1 MIWYGQYGGVALLQK
16 KKVLRFAQYLK
27 LPIDAYWVIATFE
40 VPEIYLID
48 PAKEIFRKFPKMD
61 ILDFFLI
68 LPLDIYLIEFTQLTK
83 NSVLGLV

>member
-1 MIWYGQYGGVALLQK
+1 MMQ
-16 KKVLRFAQYLK
+16 VLRIAQYLK

-40 VPEIYLID
+40 VSEIYLID

-68 LPLDIYLIEFTQLTK
+68 LPLDIYLIELTEITK
-83 NSVLGLV
+83 YTVFCLL